1 MTTITPDQVDLTE
14 HVFRSLRGWLHQ
26 LFPSDHILTETRQDA
41 HLSEDDATDGTTTP
55 GRPLWHQKI
64 TAGPTWSEHTRASSK
79 IDLTIE
85 LLRNCESNWDAQRSA
100 GRVLA
105 NASRPGGR
113 IPLRAYNLVF
123 PQPPQIT
130 ADATPGT
137 LPAAL
142 LVAVAAVGPDGIACT
157 QPSEPLT
164 VAPGS
169 SSVSVTPRNWPAGA
183 GLGYSWHVYA
193 AEPGDALT
201 KQASIPAG
209 GTAVLSALA
218 TGTTSPTNLRAD
230 MLGIRVN
237 AVDAQ
242 PIEVEGA
249 ATPTWDMRA
258 TLRLTVQVPRVFPA
272 HLDDII
278 TP

>member
-1 MTTITPDQVDLTE
+1 MTTIQPDQADLTE
-14 HVFRSLRGWLHQ
+14 HVFRSVRGWLHQ
-26 LFPSDHILTETRQDA
+26 LFPEDHILIETRQDA
-41 HLSEDDATDGTTTP
+41 HLSAADATAGTTTA

-64 TAGPTWSEHTRASSK
+64 TAGPTWSEHTGASSK
-79 IDLTIE
+79 VDLTIE

-123 PQPPQIT
+123 PQPPSIY

-142 LVAVAAVGPDGIACT
+142 RIAVAAVGSDGVACT
-157 QPSEPLT
+157 QPSEPIT

-169 SSVSVTPRNWPAGA
+169 SSLAVTPCNWPAGA

-193 AEPGDALT
+193 GEPDEALT

-218 TGTTSPTNLRAD
+218 VGTTSPTNLRAD

-237 AVDAQ
+237 AVDALPAEAQ
-242 PIEVEGA
+242 GA
-249 ATPTWDMRA
+249 AKPTWDMRA

-272 HLDDII
+272 HLDDVI